1 MKLRF
6 HATRYHQITSYGP
19 QGTEHAVVYD
29 TAGRMASRVIK
40 TGATAAAAKSESYFF
55 DAVNRLTRVVVHAGT
70 GVYVTGAAQE
80 STTRHWYGSEGQR
93 VRTQV
98 TAGTTTSNTHQFFA
112 EVEVRDNEM
121 TKYYFA
127 GGLRIAGRV
136 VTPSTTSSAADLLA
150 GAPFRGITLSPGV
163 AVGLALVLLLLL
175 LSPGLRGDSRWRVL
189 LVPTRAF
196 ATAAFFWLA
205 LLPPGLA
212 KAALPGDVTLWHYH
226 LDHLGSTHSITD
238 ASGNLYRQT
247 RTTAYGEVRGRY
259 DGSGNVVAAE
269 VALRHEFTGYQSE
282 EKSGLQYAG
291 ARYYLPELGVFTSH
305 DPAGQFPSPY
315 AYGPGDPINGTDP
328 NGSFF
333 LVLGFALFTAVA
345 TATAR
350 ALYRGIKTG
359 NWGAAATGLAIDIGL
374 AAASYAADKIIQ
386 KAIEKYGSNE
396 LMAAYLIARTG
407 YAVYSNVQSIRRG
420 DTFSKVVAG
429 LSLAAI
435 AYGFTLDESGRTS
448 QEVVNGQPGED
459 LPVALR
465 GAKTLAEPQAGI
477 PAGVGAGAAAA
488 ARGLWT
494 AAKWIWAGAKWV
506 GSKAA
511 DAARQGWAKGKAGA
525 TTLALRYA
533 PWLVPASQLQALKNT
548 QYGQIWGRAEAGA
561 RKALELIREGHFT
574 RPDGVSMGSL
584 RSGLEWYRRRLV
596 AKPAAIKP
604 GNTNDLRGQFIGVFQ
619 QNRY

>member
-1 MKLRF
+1 M
-6 HATRYHQITSYGP
+6 
-19 QGTEHAVVYD
+19 
-29 TAGRMASRVIK
+29 
-40 TGATAAAAKSESYFF
+40 
-55 DAVNRLTRVVVHAGT
+55 
-70 GVYVTGAAQE
+70 
-80 STTRHWYGSEGQR
+80 
-93 VRTQV
+93 
-98 TAGTTTSNTHQFFA
+98 
-112 EVEVRDNEM
+112 
-121 TKYYFA
+121 
-127 GGLRIAGRV
+127 
-136 VTPSTTSSAADLLA
+136 
-150 GAPFRGITLSPGV
+150 
-163 AVGLALVLLLLL
+163 LLLLL

-212 KAALPGDVTLWHYH
+212 KAALPGNVTLWHYH
-226 LDHLGSTHSITD
+226 LDRLGSTHSITD

-291 ARYYLPELGVFTSH
+291 ARYYVPELGVFTSH
-305 DPAGQFPSPY
+305 DPARQFPSPY
-315 AYGPGDPINGTDP
+315 AYGSGDPINGTDP
-328 NGSFF
+328 NGMFF
-333 LVLGFALFTAVA
+333 GALIGLALAVTVA
-345 TATAR
+345 AIR
-350 ALYRGIKTG
+350 AIYTGIKTG
-359 NWGAAATGLAIDIGL
+359 DWGGALKGFGINVGFAVATYAINAGIEAGIEYIGNEALAIGYEV
-374 AAASYAADKIIQ
+374 A
-386 KAIEKYGSNE
+386 KAGY
-396 LMAAYLIARTG
+396 RT
-407 YAVYSNVQSIRRG
+407 YNFVQSIRKD
-420 DTFSKVVAG
+420 DTIGAVTAG
-429 LSLAAI
+429 LSLAST
-435 AYGFTLDESGRTS
+435 AYGFAEDQFGGSTS
-448 QEVVNGQPGED
+448 KVVSGQPEKE

-465 GAKTLAEPQAGI
+465 GAKTVAEPQAGI

-511 DAARQGWAKGKAGA
+511 SAARQGWAKGKAGA
-525 TTLALRYA
+525 TALALRYA
-533 PWLVPASQLQALKNT
+533 PWLVPASQLQPLKNT

-584 RSGLEWYRRRLV
+584 RSGLEWYRRQLV

-604 GNTNDLRGQFIGVFQ
+604 GNANDFRSKFINVFQ
-619 QNRY
+619 DNKY